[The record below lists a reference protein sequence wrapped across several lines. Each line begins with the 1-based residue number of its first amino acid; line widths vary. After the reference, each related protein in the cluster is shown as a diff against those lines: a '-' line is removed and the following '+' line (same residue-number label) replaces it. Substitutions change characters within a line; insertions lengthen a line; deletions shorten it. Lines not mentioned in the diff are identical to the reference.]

1 VAPAVQPRSGEKSA
15 EPAQGRDALG
25 FVTYAD
31 QKTPTTPPPPPRW
44 PVYALHCGDQGG
56 CRLQDVRTGRWRDP
70 GTMYAGF
77 VRMQAG
83 GPVYVSPR
91 PALGFPGDSH
101 PTIASGTPEG
111 QRGKRALVAAGE
123 VGIVA
128 GHVVGHNDKTGHYR
142 TRKNLWQSGLPP
154 ELFHPFT
161 EDPTDWFKP
170 PAREEERS
178 GRGEQSSVPG

>member
-1 VAPAVQPRSGEKSA
+1 MASS
-15 EPAQGRDALG
+15 GRDALG
-25 FVTYAD
+25 FITYTD

-44 PVYALHCGDQGG
+44 PVYALHCGDRGG
-56 CRLQDVRTGRWRDP
+56 CRLQDVKTGRWRDA
-70 GTMYAGF
+70 GTLYAGF

-91 PALGFPGDSH
+91 PGMGFPGDSH
-101 PTIASGTPEG
+101 PTIAVGTPEG

-123 VGIVA
+123 VGIV
-128 GHVVGHNDKTGHYR
+128 GGQVVGHNDKTGHYR

-161 EDPTDWFKP
+161 EDPSDWFEAP
-170 PAREEERS
+170 SRNS
-178 GRGEQSSVPG
+178 GSE